1 MEIVV
6 LRVGHRIERDRRIT
20 THVGLCAR
28 ALGAQ
33 GMLLAASD
41 RSVVS
46 TIRDVV
52 QRWGGSFW
60 IRDNANWRREIV
72 KWKREMGTV
81 VHLTMYGENL
91 PHAIG
96 RLESEKLMVVV
107 GAEKVPPDLYRLAD
121 YNVAVTNQPHSEIAA
136 LSVFL
141 DHLQRGQ
148 ELKADFEGKMKIIG
162 NMSNKVG
169 VKRSE
174 QIN

>member
-1 MEIVV
+1 
-6 LRVGHRIERDRRIT
+6 
-20 THVGLCAR
+20 
-28 ALGAQ
+28 
-33 GMLLAASD
+33 MLLAASD

-52 QRWGGSFW
+52 QRWGGNFW
-60 IRDNANWRREIV
+60 IHDNVNWRREII

-91 PHAIG
+91 PNAIG
-96 RLESEKLMVVV
+96 QLESEKLMVVV

-141 DHLQRGQ
+141 DHLQGGQ

-162 NMSNKVG
+162 NTRNKAG

-174 QIN
+174 

>member
-1 MEIVV
+1 
-6 LRVGHRIERDRRIT
+6 LQ
-20 THVGLCAR
+20 C
-28 ALGAQ
+28 
-33 GMLLAASD
+33 
-41 RSVVS
+41 
-46 TIRDVV
+46 
-52 QRWGGSFW
+52 
-60 IRDNANWRREIV
+60 
-72 KWKREMGTV
+72 
-81 VHLTMYGENL
+81 VHN
-91 PHAIG
+91 
-96 RLESEKLMVVV
+96 V
-107 GAEKVPPDLYRLAD
+107 PDLNKKSSHILGGGRFAN

>member
-1 MEIVV
+1 
-6 LRVGHRIERDRRIT
+6 
-20 THVGLCAR
+20 
-28 ALGAQ
+28 
-33 GMLLAASD
+33 
-41 RSVVS
+41 
-46 TIRDVV
+46 
-52 QRWGGSFW
+52 
-60 IRDNANWRREIV
+60 
-72 KWKREMGTV
+72 
-81 VHLTMYGENL
+81 
-91 PHAIG
+91 
-96 RLESEKLMVVV
+96 MVVV

-162 NMSNKVG
+162 NTSNKVG

>member
-6 LRVGHRIERDRRIT
+6 LRVGHRIERDRRVT

-46 TIRDVV
+46 
-52 QRWGGSFW
+52 
-60 IRDNANWRREIV
+60 
-72 KWKREMGTV
+72 
-81 VHLTMYGENL
+81 TMYGENL

>member
-1 MEIVV
+1 M
-6 LRVGHRIERDRRIT
+6 
-20 THVGLCAR
+20 
-28 ALGAQ
+28 
-33 GMLLAASD
+33 
-41 RSVVS
+41 
-46 TIRDVV
+46 
-52 QRWGGSFW
+52 
-60 IRDNANWRREIV
+60 